1 MSSRRSLVETYMD
14 GFRRSNHE
22 QILACLT
29 DDVVW
34 EIHGHVRLVGKEA
47 FDGEIEN
54 EAFTGSPIL
63 HVDQLIESDN
73 TIVVTGTGEG
83 RFKSGE
89 VHRFAYCDL
98 FAFVGER
105 ISRVDAYVVPIRQAV

>member
-1 MSSRRSLVETYMD
+1 MSSRKATVEAYKD
-14 GFRRSNHE
+14 GFRRSDHE

-34 EIHGHVRLVGKEA
+34 EIHGHVRLAGKEA

-54 EAFTGSPIL
+54 EAFIGSPTL
-63 HVDQLIESDN
+63 HVERVVEDAEV
-73 TIVVTGTGEG
+73 IVVTGTGEG
-83 RFKSGE
+83 RFKSGA

-98 FAFVGER
+98 FTFAGEQ
-105 ISRVDAYVVPIRQAV
+105 ISRVDS